1 MKKGLF
7 LAMLVVSAW
16 SIAQQQSEIPLGTH
30 YVLHSK
36 NMQEDQKFNVRLPEN
51 YSDTISYPVI
61 FLLDGSVD
69 GDFLPFCG
77 LAHNAAYPW
86 VNQLPASI
94 IVGIENADRRRD
106 YTFPTTVEEDLKS
119 YPTTGHS
126 KEFIAYLKT
135 ELIPWTQSHFK
146 TSEQT
151 IAGQSLGG
159 LLASEI
165 LLSDPDLFDM
175 YILVSPSLWWDRES
189 ILSRPAGPAIS
200 NKQVFIVYGEEGDL
214 MERPARTL
222 VKYLRGTMKG
232 GNLFTEKIGTAN
244 HANIFIP
251 AFQLAF
257 EKMDWFFGRKK

>member
-1 MKKGLF
+1 MKKGFF
-7 LAMLVVSAW
+7 LLTLVVSAY
-16 SIAQQQSEIPLGTH
+16 SFAQQKSDILLGTQ
-30 YVLHSK
+30 YVLHSNNLGQDRK
-36 NMQEDQKFNVRLPEN
+36 INVRLPEN

-61 FLLDGSVD
+61 FLLDGSTD

-86 VNQLPASI
+86 INQLPASI
-94 IVGIENADRRRD
+94 IVGIENIDRRHD
-106 YTFPTTVEEDLKS
+106 FTFPTTVKEDLEN

-126 KEFIAYLKT
+126 KEFIAFLKT
-135 ELIPWTQSHFK
+135 ELIPWTESHFK
-146 TSEQT
+146 TSERT

-159 LLASEI
+159 LLVSEI
-165 LLSDPDLFDM
+165 LLSDPGLFNM
-175 YILVSPSLWWDRES
+175 YILVSPSLWWDKES

-214 MERPARTL
+214 MEKPAQNL
-222 VKYLRGTMKG
+222 VKSLRQTMNG
-232 GNLFTEKIGTAN
+232 GYLFTQKIATTN

-257 EKMDWFFGRKK
+257 EKMDWFFGRK